1 MEINYPQW
9 GKRRELNYRVASN
22 SIGERESILWR
33 MDVEEQNI
41 VCSRVSCGFMMVE
54 ENFYRGIIISTS
66 GNELGLLFNIQTLAY
81 FSEIKIILQRYRH
94 NGRIFSLFLDKRE
107 KCEIC
112 LHFCFLSN

>member
-22 SIGERESILWR
+22 SIGEKESILWR

-41 VCSRVSCGFMMVE
+41 VCFKVSCGFIMAR

-66 GNELGLLFNIQTLAY
+66 GSELGLLFTAQILAS
-81 FSEIKIILQRYRH
+81 FIKIKIIKQFYRYSR
-94 NGRIFSLFLDKRE
+94 
-107 KCEIC
+107 
-112 LHFCFLSN
+112 